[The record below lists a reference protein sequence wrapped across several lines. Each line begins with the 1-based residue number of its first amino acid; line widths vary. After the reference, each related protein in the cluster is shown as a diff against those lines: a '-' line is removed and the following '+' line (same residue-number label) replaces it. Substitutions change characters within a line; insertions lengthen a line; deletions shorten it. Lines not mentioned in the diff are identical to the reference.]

1 MEMNAL
7 RCACALE
14 NCDWKE
20 VQKWNQL
27 AVTSDRPK
35 HLSEPGEEPIR
46 SFEPANFILIRNSCK
61 TVSFGDAG
69 CPLACCRFEFLPVS

>member
-1 MEMNAL
+1 M
-7 RCACALE
+7 
-14 NCDWKE
+14 
-20 VQKWNQL
+20 QKWNQL

-35 HLSEPGEEPIR
+35 HLSEPGEEPVR

-69 CPLACCRFEFLPVS
+69 CPWPAGCAAGLSSFLFPKKRVYCLLRYTLVGT